1 MTPNWKCL
9 GIASIKYNIKP
20 LKWDAQ
26 IRVAFSLI
34 KCQISGII
42 FVEMNM
48 DGSHTSSLAHN
59 SSRYVQTFQYKSHP
73 CKVRYN
79 LRGVRCKKPSSSNI
93 HANTR
98 T

>member
-9 GIASIKYNIKP
+9 GIASIEYNIKP

-42 FVEMNM
+42 FVEMLLSM
-48 DGSHTSSLAHN
+48 DL
-59 SSRYVQTFQYKSHP
+59 
-73 CKVRYN
+73 
-79 LRGVRCKKPSSSNI
+79 GVTIFIMTRESKTPSI
-93 HANTR
+93 
-98 T
+98 